1 METDILQPIN
11 IELTG
16 NNLTKDDEIY
26 VKSTNNLDSHV
37 TLSSNNGNSDISNKL
52 TSSCES
58 SSCSSNSFQL
68 EPSEV
73 KMVESVI
80 NDDMID
86 SFGGDKVDNKMHSS
100 RIKNEGTP
108 VINDISN
115 PTKHIK
121 IDTRQVDDNNFDR
134 GALSNN
140 DSIINNNKNT
150 EK

>member
-11 IELTG
+11 VEFTG
-16 NNLTKDDEIY
+16 NNLSEDDEKC
-26 VKSTNNLDSHV
+26 VKSINILDPHV
-37 TLSSNNGNSDISNKL
+37 PHSSNIENSDISNKV

-58 SSCSSNSFQL
+58 SSCSSNSFHV
-68 EPSEV
+68 ESSEV
-73 KMVESVI
+73 KMIESVI

-86 SFGGDKVDNKMHSS
+86 SFESNKVDNKMHSN
-100 RIKNEGTP
+100 RIEIECTP

-115 PTKHIK
+115 PTTHIK

-134 GALSNN
+134 GTLSNN